1 MGYQDDP
8 TDNEERQGDILYE
21 APQITDYGTLV
32 ELTAAQSDGEFTDR
46 DFPVHTPKKDL
57 TFS

>member
-1 MGYQDDP
+1 MGHSK
-8 TDNEERQGDILYE
+8 ERQGDILYE
-21 APQITDYGTLV
+21 SPQITDYGTLV

-57 TFS
+57 TFSS